1 VPVAT
6 VLVQFDVKFCKVL
19 MHYEHCFI
27 NCFVF
32 HRCSLRIKEDV
43 YGN

>member
-1 VPVAT
+1 MAVVT
-6 VLVQFDVKFCKVL
+6 VFVQFVLNFCKML

-27 NCFVF
+27 MYFVF
-32 HRCSLRIKEDV
+32 RRCSLRIKEDV